1 MKNIINANR
10 PVAYERAEQRNKGT
24 KEQRDK
30 GTKEQRIAY
39 VNNWP
44 LNWGFLAIK
53 VKIKHRLAVI

>member
-30 GTKEQRIAY
+30 GTKDCIC
-39 VNNWP
+39 
-44 LNWGFLAIK
+44 K
-53 VKIKHRLAVI
+53 